1 MFAKYMLASLV
12 IIAGSLTADAG
23 CSDTVSFTVL
33 GQPNIAVGFY
43 DTNANFVEPILLGTA
58 TKKTDQNQVS
68 NAELV
73 CENDELKI
81 QFSPRAAPVC
91 PAGQVPCPN
100 TKTCIPADWACD
112 GVDDCGDGSDEAP
125 SRCAPGGAAA
135 TATSATPWLT
145 VPVGDGWTFDA
156 RATEGELAGYTWR
169 TQAHLIDISYDT
181 KFDGIDVLQ
190 GQFTVRAG
198 NSYLI
203 NLFGWIKG
211 ESTMERTVYPR
222 NMQLKAATGTC
233 PILAK
238 SKADGGSDARTH
250 YRIKDDFVDYGGL
263 AQHTDYAKRMSFMKE
278 YFAEQ
283 MDATILP
290 DVQAEMG
297 SKKEEFNN
305 FYFIADGFRAD
316 EFSDIAMMEGSV
328 IDPETPGTENAYGY
342 DAIRFKMQCMTP
354 FFLDFDPVE
363 YVILPTQTHTR
374 TPAHPHSR
382 TPHTFAHVYA
392 HIASCSA
399 SNEVNRK
406 SLPPSTADTLRS
418 TRPSRSDGTASMR
431 MLSTTP
437 RMTCRTLVARDLS
450 CSGLCTGP
458 SIACGKTINLST
470 RAMLRWEVRSIR
482 SQPFRFA
489 PSTLRSPCRAS
500 PPLRLASSS
509 SGGPVAH
516 QVTTF

>member
-43 DTNANFVEPILLGTA
+43 DTNANFVEPTLLGTV
-58 TKKTDQNQVS
+58 TKKTDQSQVS

-73 CENDELKI
+73 CQNDELKI
-81 QFSPRAAPVC
+81 RFSPRAAPVC
-91 PAGQVPCPN
+91 PAGQVPCGPDS
-100 TKTCIPADWACD
+100 TQTCIAADWACD

-156 RATEGELAGYTWR
+156 RATEGELAGYTWQ
-169 TQAHLIDISYDT
+169 TQAHLVDISYDT

-198 NSYLI
+198 NSYLM

-263 AQHTDYAKRMSFMKE
+263 AQHTDFAKRMSFMKE

-297 SKKEEFNN
+297 SKKAEFNN
-305 FYFIADGFRAD
+305 FYPIADGFRAD
-316 EFSDIAMMEGSV
+316 EFSDIAMLEGSV

-363 YVILPTQTHTR
+363 YTTFHQTESFRRYGKHEDAVYHTKNDM
-374 TPAHPHSR
+374 
-382 TPHTFAHVYA
+382 
-392 HIASCSA
+392 
-399 SNEVNRK
+399 SNFGRKGDRK
-406 SLPPSTADTLRS
+406 S
-418 TRPSRSDGTASMR
+418 
-431 MLSTTP
+431 
-437 RMTCRTLVARDLS
+437 V
-450 CSGLCTGP
+450 
-458 SIACGKTINLST
+458 
-470 RAMLRWEVRSIR
+470 V
-482 SQPFRFA
+482 
-489 PSTLRSPCRAS
+489 
-500 PPLRLASSS
+500 
-509 SGGPVAH
+509 
-516 QVTTF
+516 